1 MEPQSSLFG
10 VRRGGLDM
18 DPGCVVM
25 DAWGKTEEA
34 RQAMK
39 AVGAGDD
46 GGGASGIAE
55 LWKEGETLLED
66 FRTEGENI
74 ADDETKFGGRRIV
87 V

>member
-1 MEPQSSLFG
+1 
-10 VRRGGLDM
+10 M

-55 LWKEGETLLED
+55 LWKARHCLRRTFAQKGRISLMMRLNLGEGGSLCET
-66 FRTEGENI
+66 GVSVC
-74 ADDETKFGGRRIV
+74 AV
-87 V
+87 